1 MKKTNDLSPL
11 PTTSREYWRSAVA
24 EFKNTRSLVT
34 AALLCALC
42 IIVEKFDIPIIY
54 NVLTV
59 SFTFIVVSLCSL
71 LTGPVVAIPCGII
84 TDLVGVIGTGYT
96 CFFGY
101 TLSAVAA
108 AVIYALFLYRK
119 KLSFE
124 RIFLSRFVVDIFVN
138 VLLGSVWRVM
148 MMNGPYLAYVTIAG
162 IKNLLLLPFEV
173 IVLVLFFNAILPA
186 LSRLGFGV
194 SREKIKITVA
204 SAVICAV
211 ILVTVA
217 VLAVLYCKNATEI
230 NAAIKQF
237 FA

>member
-11 PTTSREYWRSAVA
+11 PTFSREYLHSAVT

-119 KLSFE
+119 KLSLE
-124 RIFLSRFVVDIFVN
+124 RIFLSRFIVDVLVN

-148 MMNGPYLAYVTIAG
+148 MMNGPYLAYVAIAG

-173 IVLVLFFNAILPA
+173 VVLVLFFNAVMPA

-194 SREKIKITVA
+194 GKEKIKITAV

-211 ILVTVA
+211 ILVVTA
-217 VLAVLYCKNATEI
+217 VLAVLYYTHASDVNS
-230 NAAIKQF
+230 AIKQF